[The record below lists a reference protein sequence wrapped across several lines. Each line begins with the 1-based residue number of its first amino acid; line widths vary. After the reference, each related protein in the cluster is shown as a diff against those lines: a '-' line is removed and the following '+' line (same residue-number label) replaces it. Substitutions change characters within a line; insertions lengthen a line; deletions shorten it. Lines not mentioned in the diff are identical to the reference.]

1 MNSLQHIVVHD
12 LEISYPERSFSLT
25 VDQLEISKGEMTI
38 LLGSTGTGKSTLL
51 DVLGLIEKPSMSRC
65 AISYHLNDLPPHT
78 FQNLWSNARKRNR
91 LKRQRFGYMFQQAF
105 FIPDLTVRKNI
116 NVSQVLSGG
125 VSAEKANQ
133 QGLSKNGLFRE
144 NEQFSGHE
152 LAWQCSGGQ
161 QQRLA
166 LTRALI
172 HQPELLF
179 LDEPT
184 GDLDRNTAQL
194 VFEHLKRE
202 VFHAENANRSI
213 VMVTHD
219 MALACQY
226 GDSIYFIDKEQSRVG
241 LHTNLRKR
249 GGAWYYGGKAMD
261 TEEAV
266 SFLLTQM

>member
-1 MNSLQHIVVHD
+1 MTGILIIDMNSLQHIVVHD

-65 AISYHLNDLPPHT
+65 AISYHHFDLPPHT

-133 QGLSKNGLFRE
+133 QGL
-144 NEQFSGHE
+144 
-152 LAWQCSGGQ
+152 
-161 QQRLA
+161 
-166 LTRALI
+166 
-172 HQPELLF
+172 
-179 LDEPT
+179 
-184 GDLDRNTAQL
+184 DRKS
-194 VFEHLKRE
+194 V
-202 VFHAENANRSI
+202 V
-213 VMVTHD
+213 
-219 MALACQY
+219 
-226 GDSIYFIDKEQSRVG
+226 
-241 LHTNLRKR
+241 
-249 GGAWYYGGKAMD
+249 
-261 TEEAV
+261 
-266 SFLLTQM
+266 